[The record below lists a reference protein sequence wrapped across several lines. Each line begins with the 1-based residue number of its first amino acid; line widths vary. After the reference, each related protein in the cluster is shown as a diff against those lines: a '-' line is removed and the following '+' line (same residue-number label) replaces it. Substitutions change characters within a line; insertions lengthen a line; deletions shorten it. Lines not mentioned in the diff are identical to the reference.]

1 MLTSLNLQEDTRWL
15 HPEGGKALITGPCS
29 AESREQLLETA
40 RQIANLFPGAIFR
53 AGTWKPRTRPGNFE
67 GRGEHALQW
76 LSEVR
81 DQTGLKVATEVAT
94 PAHAELALKYGMDI
108 LWVGARTTGNPFMVE
123 ELALSLSGTDVP
135 VLVKNPLH
143 PDLELWIG
151 GIERLAAR
159 GITRLA
165 AVHRGFFMFGT
176 SEYRNFPRW
185 EIVYKLKSLL
195 PELPV
200 ICDVS
205 HIAGNPALLQT
216 LVQHAADINLD
227 GLMVETHFDPANALS
242 DPGQQITP
250 AELKII
256 LNSVHVKNKYFTEEV
271 LRSRMDSIRDQ
282 IDRLD
287 HTLFQT
293 LSARMDLAREIGEL
307 KREHDVSIL
316 QLERWKEIIENC
328 MQKAEASGINREFMR
343 NIFLQIHDEAIR
355 LQTEI
360 LAAEHEQ
367 ERSGSHGNNR

>member
-1 MLTSLNLQEDTRWL
+1 MLNTLRLEEDTRWL
-15 HPEGGKALITGPCS
+15 HADGGKALITGPCS

-40 RQIANLFPGAIFR
+40 RQVAALFPGAIYR

-67 GRGEHALQW
+67 GRGESALQW
-76 LSEVR
+76 LTEVR

-94 PAHAELALKYGMDI
+94 PAHAELAMKYGIDI

-123 ELALSLSGTDVP
+123 ELAVSLAGAEVP
-135 VLVKNPLH
+135 VMVKNPLH

-151 GIERLAAR
+151 GIERMAAR
-159 GITRLA
+159 GLKRIA

-185 EIVYKLKSLL
+185 EIVYKLKSLF

-205 HIAGNPALLQT
+205 HIAGNPSLLQT
-216 LVQHAADINLD
+216 LVQHATDINLD

-250 AELKII
+250 AELSRI
-256 LNSVHVKNKYFTEEV
+256 LGSVHVKNKYFTEEI
-271 LRSRMDSIRDQ
+271 LRSRMDSIRDK

-293 LSARMDLAREIGEL
+293 LAARMDLAREIGEL

-316 QLERWKEIIENC
+316 QLERWKEIIETC
-328 MQKAEASGINREFMR
+328 MQKAESAGINREFMR

-360 LAAEHEQ
+360 LAAEYETKD
-367 ERSGSHGNNR
+367 SHH